1 MPLCKLSKDEKVEL
15 QKLVDAYDNARSSL
29 VDFLTEVQGE
39 WEEEMEEKSDKWKEG
54 EAGTQA
60 QHNANTPTMA
70 AQIHRI
76 DKKVNTS
83 CARVSQQRQTV
94 SWRVLGDFDS

>member
-60 QHNANTPTMA
+60 QDRLDTLCAWIDELPAETA
-70 AQIHRI
+70 AAWAVHL
-76 DKKVNTS
+76 D
-83 CARVSQQRQTV
+83 
-94 SWRVLGDFDS
+94 